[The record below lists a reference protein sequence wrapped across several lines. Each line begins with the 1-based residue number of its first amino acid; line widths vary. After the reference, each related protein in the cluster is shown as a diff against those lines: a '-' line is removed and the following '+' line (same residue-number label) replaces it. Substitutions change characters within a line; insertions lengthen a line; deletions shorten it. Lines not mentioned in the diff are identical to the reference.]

1 MTTPHSAKGLAKK
14 GFRATHALET
24 WDALTVTK
32 GDVRLRLTAAPGKH
46 GPGIM
51 AKLLPSVMG
60 SVLEFGPAT
69 GGTSLRLYITGDTL
83 VIDELKE
90 LPTRYPDIDL
100 ALLHLGGTRAFGVLV
115 TMDAKQG
122 IEALRLIGP
131 KKAIPIH
138 YNDYTVFKSPL
149 SDFQREVEA
158 AGWSDRVHYLA
169 HGETYEFRVG

>member
-1 MTTPHSAKGLAKK
+1 MTTPHAAKALTAK
-14 GFRATHALET
+14 GFRRTEALNT
-24 WDALTVTK
+24 WSNLTVRK
-32 GDVRLRLTAAPGKH
+32 GDAWVRITAAPGKH

-51 AKLLPSVMG
+51 ANLLPSVMG
-60 SVLEFGPAT
+60 SVLEFGAT
-69 GGTSLRLYITGDTL
+69 SGETSTRLYITGDTL

-90 LPTRYPDIDL
+90 IPRRYPEIDL
-100 ALLHLGGTRAFGVLV
+100 ALLHLGGTRAFGILI

-122 IEALRLIGP
+122 VEVLQLIGP

-149 SDFQREVEA
+149 DDFKKAVEA
-158 AGWSDRVHYLA
+158 AGLSDRVHYLS